1 MTVRF
6 LRASLLAALAV
17 LLLAATSSA
26 GVARPTGLHGFLL
39 RADEPRTTTFNRTP
53 SFAWNPV
60 PGART
65 YQFQLSTS
73 NAFRD
78 NGILYSNGSLTTPV
92 SAPTI
97 TLPWITGSPHA
108 LYARVRAT
116 LDDGVTAWSDAF
128 GFDVVPPAPPK
139 PLPSYPGLLR
149 WTPTPGA
156 DAYEVWLVDIGKSE
170 IVRTNVLDERELYTF
185 HQSTQWTSSMR
196 WRIRA
201 LRGDQFK
208 QRVNG
213 IPVAMHGAWSPVYSS
228 TNPAMS
234 SGKLQLVGTVSD
246 VFSNGSSSSPA
257 HQTMPAFL
265 WSGNQAPDG
274 SAVELYRVEIFTDR
288 QCLNRVYTSSVVGGP
303 AWAPRLNGPLALP
316 QDPGGMAAARTG
328 YLGDGKELASYTYDG
343 ETLKPAEQL
352 DEAAPTTTVP
362 GDVPAFP
369 GTTPPD
375 SGPAGGGGSSGS
387 GGTQSVTVTGKV
399 GPPVSLWDVDWPS
412 AGYYW
417 TVLPVIALG
426 AQAAGTVVAPPGA
439 PKGASTIPVTSTTGF
454 RVGDAVTIGT
464 QPNVDSGTI
473 TSIGSGSLTIST
485 PTNLAHGIGDS
496 VVRAGGSISYVDAE
510 LAEDACASGR
520 VQRVG
525 ISSEPALTSA
535 QAPFAT
541 GLSSAGRLTSAART
555 SAFYGQPLVA
565 WTPAFSADIYEV
577 QYSKT
582 RYPFRP
588 EVDPRTNVKG
598 NMTFSTA
605 DVLPLKAG
613 TWWYRVRG
621 IDYNLPTGV
630 QQMSWSAPQKLVV
643 SKPSFKVVRSA
654 PKRTF
659 KIVP

>member
-53 SFAWNPV
+53 SFAWTPV

-116 LDDGVTAWSDAF
+116 LDDAVTAWIDAY

-343 ETLKPAEQL
+343 EKLKPAEQL

>member
-39 RADEPRTTTFNRTP
+39 RADEPRTTTINRTP

-73 NAFRD
+73 NAVRD
-78 NGILYSNGSLTTPV
+78 NGILDSNVSLTTPV

-343 ETLKPAEQL
+343 EKLKPAEQL

-473 TSIGSGSLTIST
+473 TSIGSGSLTISS
-485 PTNLAHGIGDS
+485 PTYLAHGIGDS

-565 WTPAFSADIYEV
+565 WTPAFRADIYEV

>member
-1 MTVRF
+1 MRF